1 MLSKSILS
9 INGHPPYPNGLPLW
23 GSGGFMK
30 EKFDIIQSTCI
41 PIQIDNCNTDL
52 IIPARY
58 LASTTRDPK
67 FFGDAFMHDLRFDAE
82 GNPVADFVMNQ
93 PEYAEAPRKGVHE
106 IIVGGQNWGSGS
118 SREHAAWAIAGYGVR
133 VVISSSF
140 ADIHRNNLLNCFVL
154 PVIVSKEFQQELFD
168 SIAANPQTEVKVDV
182 PNQTVTN
189 LATGN
194 SEHFDINSYKKYC
207 LMNAYDDI
215 DFLLSNKEKIEAY
228 EEKEE
233 VVAEDLTPAE
243 EAVRVE
249 EADFQTPPPAPAY
262 VEATNEAPAAEPA
275 EEVAPIEVTAHK
287 ESEPFVPKKLLP
299 INRGLASFFFLS
311 LITLG
316 IYGLVVLAKISSEI
330 NTVATRY
337 DGRKTTNYLWI
348 YFLWGWLTCGI
359 AGLVWF
365 HCISNRIGNEL
376 QRRQI
381 PYSFGAS
388 DYWLWCVLGSFVGF
402 LPLVY
407 THKLLSAM
415 NMLNADY
422 NQKG

>member
-1 MLSKSILS
+1 MA
-9 INGHPPYPNGLPLW
+9 
-23 GSGGFMK
+23 K

-215 DFLLSNKEKIEAY
+215 DFLLSNKDKIEAY
-228 EEKEE
+228 EGQG
-233 VVAEDLTPAE
+233 VASAEDA
-243 EAVRVE
+243 AVVE
-249 EADFQTPPPAPAY
+249 ETDFQEPAVPTY
-262 VEATNEAPAAEPA
+262 VEATNEAPVEEPA
-275 EEVAPIEVTAHK
+275 EEVAPIEVTTHH

-299 INRGLASFFFLS
+299 INRGLAKFFLLS
-311 LITLG
+311 MVTLG
-316 IYGLVVLAKISSEI
+316 IYGIVVLTQISSEI

-337 DGRKTTNYLWI
+337 DGRKTTNYLWFF
-348 YFLWGWLTCGI
+348 FLWGWLTGGI
-359 AGLVWF
+359 AFLVWF
-365 HCISNRIGNEL
+365 HNLSNRIGNEL

-407 THKLLSAM
+407 THKLLTAM

>member
-1 MLSKSILS
+1 MA
-9 INGHPPYPNGLPLW
+9 
-23 GSGGFMK
+23 K

-215 DFLLSNKEKIEAY
+215 DFLLSNKDKIEAY
-228 EEKEE
+228 EGQG
-233 VVAEDLTPAE
+233 VASAEDA
-243 EAVRVE
+243 AVVE
-249 EADFQTPPPAPAY
+249 ETDFQEPAAPTY
-262 VEATNEAPAAEPA
+262 VEATNEAPVEEPA
-275 EEVAPIEVTAHK
+275 EEVAPIEVTTHH
-287 ESEPFVPKKLLP
+287 ESEPFLPKKLLP
-299 INRGLASFFFLS
+299 INRGLAKFFLLS
-311 LITLG
+311 MVTLG
-316 IYGLVVLAKISSEI
+316 IYGIVVLTQISSEI

-337 DGRKTTNYLWI
+337 DGRKTTNYLWFF
-348 YFLWGWLTCGI
+348 FLWGWLTGGI
-359 AGLVWF
+359 AFLVWF
-365 HCISNRIGNEL
+365 HNLSNRIGNEL

-407 THKLLSAM
+407 THKLLTAM

>member
-1 MLSKSILS
+1 MA
-9 INGHPPYPNGLPLW
+9 
-23 GSGGFMK
+23 K

-67 FFGDAFMHDLRFDAE
+67 FFGDAFMQDLRFDAD
-82 GNPVADFVMNQ
+82 GNAVADFVMNQ

-189 LATGN
+189 LATGH

-215 DFLLSNKEKIEAY
+215 DFLLSNKDKIEAY
-228 EEKEE
+228 EGQGEAP
-233 VVAEDLTPAE
+233 AEDA
-243 EAVRVE
+243 AVVE
-249 EADFQTPPPAPAY
+249 ETDFQEPAAPTY
-262 VEATNEAPAAEPA
+262 VEATNEAPVEEPA
-275 EEVAPIEVTAHK
+275 EEVAPIEVTTHH

-299 INRGLASFFFLS
+299 INRGLAKFFLLS
-311 LITLG
+311 MVTLG
-316 IYGLVVLAKISSEI
+316 IYGIVVLTQISSEI

-337 DGRKTTNYLWI
+337 DGRKTTNYLWFF
-348 YFLWGWLTCGI
+348 FLWGWLTGGI
-359 AGLVWF
+359 AFLVWF
-365 HCISNRIGNEL
+365 HNLSNRIGNEL

-381 PYSFGAS
+381 PYSFSAS
-388 DYWLWCVLGSFVGF
+388 DYWLWCVLGAFVGF

-407 THKLLSAM
+407 THKLLTAM

>member
-1 MLSKSILS
+1 MA
-9 INGHPPYPNGLPLW
+9 
-23 GSGGFMK
+23 K

-58 LASTTRDPK
+58 LASTTRDSK

-207 LMNAYDDI
+207 LLNAYDDI
-215 DFLLSNKEKIEAY
+215 DFLLSNKDKIEAF
-228 EEKEE
+228 EGKEE
-233 VVAEDLTPAE
+233 VTSESQENIETPA
-243 EAVRVE
+243 
-249 EADFQTPPPAPAY
+249 TPLY
-262 VEATNEAPAAEPA
+262 VEASNEAPAEEPA
-275 EEVAPIEVTAHK
+275 EEVAPIEVKAK

-299 INRGLASFFFLS
+299 IDRSLAKFFFLS

-316 IYGLVVLAKISSEI
+316 IYGIVVMTKISAEI
-330 NTVATRY
+330 NTVASRY
-337 DGRKTTNYLWI
+337 DGRKTTNYLWVLL
-348 YFLWGWLTCGI
+348 LWSWLTMGI
-359 AGLVWF
+359 VPIVWSHF
-365 HCISNRIGNEL
+365 LCNRIGNEL

-381 PYSFGAS
+381 PYSFSAA
-388 DYWLWCVLGSFVGF
+388 DFWLWNILGSFVGF

-407 THKLLSAM
+407 IHKLMSAM
-415 NMLNADY
+415 NHLNADY

>member
-1 MLSKSILS
+1 MA
-9 INGHPPYPNGLPLW
+9 
-23 GSGGFMK
+23 K

-67 FFGDAFMHDLRFDAE
+67 FFGDAFMHDLRFDAA

-215 DFLLSNKEKIEAY
+215 DFLLSNKDKIEAY
-228 EEKEE
+228 EGQG
-233 VVAEDLTPAE
+233 VASAEDA
-243 EAVRVE
+243 AVVE
-249 EADFQTPPPAPAY
+249 ETDFQEPAAPTY
-262 VEATNEAPAAEPA
+262 VEATNEAPVEEPA
-275 EEVAPIEVTAHK
+275 EEVAPIEVTTHH

-299 INRGLASFFFLS
+299 INRGLAKFFLLS
-311 LITLG
+311 MVTLG
-316 IYGLVVLAKISSEI
+316 IYGIVVLTQISSEI

-337 DGRKTTNYLWI
+337 DGRKTTHYLWFF
-348 YFLWGWLTCGI
+348 FLWGWLTGGI
-359 AGLVWF
+359 AFLVWF
-365 HCISNRIGNEL
+365 HNLSNRIGNEL

-381 PYSFGAS
+381 PYSFSAS

-407 THKLLSAM
+407 THKLLTAM